1 MRNHETVCKRGG
13 TATNGGL
20 SVTEAVPAIRVRKRG
35 SKGRLLLACCATIG
49 LLAAVGFNAS
59 ARAEDFYKGK
69 SIDFLIGYPAG
80 TGYDIY
86 ARLMADNIV
95 RFIPGNPNVVP
106 RNMPGAG
113 SMRVTNY
120 LYQVAKKDGTV
131 WGAVNRDIPTEPL
144 LYGKESK
151 AAFKNPLELGWIGS
165 MTTEI
170 GVAAVWHT
178 TGIKTWEEARNKPII
193 VAMASSHGGV
203 SARAINSLLGANF
216 KQVCC
221 YGGDNNQNL
230 AMERGEVEGRIGWSW
245 SSLKATSMD
254 WLKEGK
260 ITLLMQV
267 GLQKNPEIPGDIP
280 LVVDLAK
287 SEKDKAALKVIFFA
301 QSIGRP
307 YLMPEG
313 VPPDRLKIVRDAFK
327 QMVKD
332 PVFLAHAAKSHIE
345 IDDPKSGEEVEEL
358 IKDIYATPDDV
369 VAAARKAIKSGEFKV
384 LHDRK

>member
-1 MRNHETVCKRGG
+1 MRKEGTVCTRG
-13 TATNGGL
+13 TATRTIL
-20 SVTEAVPAIRVRKRG
+20 SVTENVPECRKRNRDA
-35 SKGRLLLACCATIG
+35 KRRLLVACYATVA
-49 LLAAVGFNAS
+49 LLAGVSFDGS
-59 ARAEDFYKGK
+59 AHADDFYKGK
-69 SIDFLIGYPAG
+69 TIDFLIGYPAG

-95 RFIPGNPNVVP
+95 RFIPGSPNIVP

-144 LYGKESK
+144 LYGKDSK
-151 AAFKNPLELGWIGS
+151 AAFKSPLEFGWIGS

-178 TGIKTWEEARNKPII
+178 TGIKTWEEARTKPII
-193 VAMASSHGGV
+193 VAQASSQGGV
-203 SARAINSLLGANF
+203 SARAINALLGTQF

-254 WLKEGK
+254 WLEAGK

-280 LVVDLAK
+280 LVLDLAK
-287 SEKDKAALKVIFFA
+287 TEKDKAALKVIFFA

-313 VPPDRLKIVRDAFK
+313 VPPERLTIVRNAFK

-332 PVFLAHAAKSHIE
+332 PAFLAQAKKEHLE
-345 IDDPKSGEEVEEL
+345 IDDPKSGEEIEEL
-358 IKDIYATPDDV
+358 LKDVYASPQEA
-369 VAAARKAIKSGEFKV
+369 VAAAREALKSGETKV
-384 LHDRK
+384 APDKK